1 VFLLIENDDEVR
13 VQCVAVQVS
22 VSPVQVHL
30 HQLITNRQRL
40 YTVST
45 NSQNRTYKSSTV
57 AEMGDRFATV
67 DVGRG

>member
-1 VFLLIENDDEVR
+1 MFLLIENDDEVR